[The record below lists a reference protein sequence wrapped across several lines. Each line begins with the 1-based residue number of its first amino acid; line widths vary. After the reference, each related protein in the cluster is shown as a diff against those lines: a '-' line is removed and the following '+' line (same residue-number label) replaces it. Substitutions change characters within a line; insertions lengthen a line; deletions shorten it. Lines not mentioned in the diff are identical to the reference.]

1 MAKAGK
7 APKRQQTVD
16 EAMRLYESAPY
27 TDVLT
32 GAKAPLV
39 FKRHLTRRAA
49 LAAARAHYERVAA
62 EAHAAIEA
70 IDGNRV
76 RVRWRRG
83 NTEVRSPGDMEP
95 GVLDGSAEKATA
107 GV

>member
-1 MAKAGK
+1 MAKG
-7 APKRQQTVD
+7 PKRNQEVE
-16 EAMRLYESAPY
+16 EAMRLFETAPY
-27 TDVLT
+27 TDVIT
-32 GAKAPLV
+32 ATARPLV

-83 NTEVRSPGDMEP
+83 NTEVRSPGEMEP
-95 GVLDGSAEKATA
+95 GVLDGSTEKVAA
-107 GV
+107 RV